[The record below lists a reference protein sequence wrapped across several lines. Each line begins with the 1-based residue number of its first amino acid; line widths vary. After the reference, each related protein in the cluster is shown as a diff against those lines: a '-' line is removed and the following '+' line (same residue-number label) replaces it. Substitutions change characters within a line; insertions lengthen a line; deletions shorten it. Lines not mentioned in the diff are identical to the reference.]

1 MLLVLATTAA
11 KTTND
16 MRYEIYHNK
25 IIVSRNSEK
34 EWWCVWCVV
43 VKLVIVVPTVSE
55 SLSVSNSS

>member
-1 MLLVLATTAA
+1 MLLVLATAAA

-43 VKLVIVVPTVSE
+43 VKLVIVVPTQ
-55 SLSVSNSS
+55 